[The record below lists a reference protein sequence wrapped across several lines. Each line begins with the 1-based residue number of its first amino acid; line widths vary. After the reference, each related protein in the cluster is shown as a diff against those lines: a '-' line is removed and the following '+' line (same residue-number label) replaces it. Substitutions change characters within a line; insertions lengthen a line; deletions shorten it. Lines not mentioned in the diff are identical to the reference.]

1 MKEILNG
8 LSLLFLIQGIGGLI
22 NHLTNGGKSWF
33 LVNYISAFQGWEIF
47 LDILLILIGGMIG
60 LLSMKVSSSSRISNK
75 QNEGNKK

>member
-22 NHLTNGGKSWF
+22 NHLTDGGKSWF

-60 LLSMKVSSSSRISNK
+60 LLSMKVSSSSRFSNK
-75 QNEGNKK
+75 QNEGNNK

>member
-22 NHLTNGGKSWF
+22 NHLTDGGKSWF

-75 QNEGNKK
+75 ENEGNKK

>member
-22 NHLTNGGKSWF
+22 NHLTDGGKSWF
-33 LVNYISAFQGWEIF
+33 LVNYISAFQGWEIL

-60 LLSMKVSSSSRISNK
+60 LLPMKVSRSS
-75 QNEGNKK
+75 EKK

>member
-22 NHLTNGGKSWF
+22 NHLTDGGKSWY